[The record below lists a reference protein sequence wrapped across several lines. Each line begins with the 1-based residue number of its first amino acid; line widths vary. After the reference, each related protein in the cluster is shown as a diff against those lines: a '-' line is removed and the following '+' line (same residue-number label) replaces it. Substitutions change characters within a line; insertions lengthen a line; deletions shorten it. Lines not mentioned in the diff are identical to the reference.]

1 MPKKLTEQ
9 DLFSAI
15 MKAYNLRS
23 GGVETS
29 IKNSKQ
35 GLGLNKRN
43 KKRFDAQHMLLLFAQ
58 LAYNI
63 AVWVRNRLAQ
73 HSTIIA
79 SFGTLRLIRDAF
91 HISGKIQFDEKG
103 IVHLIVLNQPHKLAK
118 IFLQTWHSCFPRND
132 LLLILGKI

>member
-1 MPKKLTEQ
+1 
-9 DLFSAI
+9 

-35 GLGLNKRN
+35 GLGLNRRN
-43 KKRFDAQHMLLLFAQ
+43 KKRFHAQHMLLLLAQ

-63 AVWVRNRLAQ
+63 AVWSRNRLAK
-73 HSTIIA
+73 HSATIA
-79 SFGTLRLIRDAF
+79 SFGMLRLIRDAF
-91 HISGKIQFDEKG
+91 RISGKIHYDETGK
-103 IVHLIVLNQPHKLAK
+103 VHSIVLNQSHKLAK
-118 IFLQTWHSCFPRND
+118 AFYETWQAYFSRND